1 MAYDSSSS
9 DSSPTPMEHILIE
22 LGSRS
27 TTNEQLN
34 ECCRPTYETR
44 KLKNRGTLLVLVW
57 NYLVAYYVTVYTV
70 HIKQHY
76 IILGITLLI
85 AGWLA
90 DVYFGR
96 YKVIHWSMWIM
107 WVGSMLSTTSS
118 IIVQMVDGYD
128 TMNKRLVIERTLQV
142 VVAIG
147 YMEDTRPTL
156 SNLEL
161 ISYMMLLP
169 VTFKRL

>member
-1 MAYDSSSS
+1 M
-9 DSSPTPMEHILIE
+9 
-22 LGSRS
+22 
-27 TTNEQLN
+27 
-34 ECCRPTYETR
+34 
-44 KLKNRGTLLVLVW
+44 LVW

-128 TMNKRLVIERTLQV
+128 TMNKRWVIERTLQA

-147 YMEDTRPTL
+147 YGGYQANIIQFGIDQLHDASTSDIQTFISWFVWSYFSGRIAF
-156 SNLEL
+156 EL
-161 ISYMMLLP
+161 KCNYMYAKRISHFWK
-169 VTFKRL
+169 VTDHSQPHYSAMSLTYLQ